1 MDASEAPTP
10 TQATSEIV
18 TPTKITRR
26 IVRRNSTSPSVA
38 GTEYTAA
45 STQSPSAGTGTY
57 DMTMT
62 ESINMK
68 SFAQWFEGNMGEDP
82 SYSEILTSTAENR
95 IASSAI
101 SKDVL
106 TYIRERKELTAGTFT
121 ISKSEARLSS
131 VCATVVQQC
140 PSVSL
145 PSYYPRRLTKCSH
158 YDSAAL

>member
-1 MDASEAPTP
+1 MVSTVSDNGVFLLIILRDDLPGGG
-10 TQATSEIV
+10 
-18 TPTKITRR
+18 
-26 IVRRNSTSPSVA
+26 VRLGA
-38 GTEYTAA
+38 GLGTEYTAA

-106 TYIRERKELTAGTFT
+106 TYIRERKELTA
-121 ISKSEARLSS
+121 EYDA
-131 VCATVVQQC
+131 
-140 PSVSL
+140 PHNSL
-145 PSYYPRRLTKCSH
+145 RPCINTAPKGAA
-158 YDSAAL
+158 DSLI